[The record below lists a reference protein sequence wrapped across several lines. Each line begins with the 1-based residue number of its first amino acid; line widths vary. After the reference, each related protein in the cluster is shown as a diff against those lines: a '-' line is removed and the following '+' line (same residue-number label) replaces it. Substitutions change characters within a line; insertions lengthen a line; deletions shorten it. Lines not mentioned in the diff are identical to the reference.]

1 MNVVFVV
8 LITAAVLAAAFKDVH
23 ERAPAGAVGMDTLTT
38 ALVES
43 AKGAVDVAFGLIGL
57 MVLFLG
63 MMQVLRDAGAVSAVA
78 RGLAPIMK
86 RLFPDVP
93 SEHPAMGA
101 MIMNL
106 TANIFGLGN
115 AATPFGLKAM
125 QELNRLNPHP
135 GVATNAMVLFLAIN
149 TAGLAVFPTGMIAAR
164 ATLGSLDPGGIFLP
178 TLLSSIA
185 GTLIGVAMARLL
197 APARAFAPERYAQ
210 QGGEVIASTLADGM
224 RTADASELLAEA
236 RTGGTPLR
244 TAIAWAAGA
253 LFLTGVLHAALWR
266 MAGVDLCGG
275 LLHPAA
281 DPAASSASLSAFL
294 LKELMSQW
302 LLPFLLLFAALF
314 GWARGV
320 KVYESAIQ
328 GAREGYQIF
337 VMILPFLVL
346 ILVSVGMF
354 RASGALD
361 FLISSISP
369 LTGLI
374 GFPAE
379 ALPMALVR
387 SLSGSGSNGI
397 AMETM
402 KTYGPD
408 SFVGYL
414 VSVINGSSETTFYVL
429 AVYFGSVGVRNV
441 RHAVIACLAA
451 DAAGVLAALVFTRLI
466 LF

>member
-1 MNVVFVV
+1 M
-8 LITAAVLAAAFKDVH
+8 
-23 ERAPAGAVGMDTLTT
+23 VGMDTLTA
-38 ALVES
+38 ALLEA
-43 AKGAVDVAFGLIGL
+43 AKGAVDVAFGLIGP

-63 MMQVLRDAGAVSAVA
+63 MMQVLRDAGAMSAVA
-78 RGLAPIMK
+78 RGLAPLMR

-93 SEHPAMGA
+93 AEHPAMGA

-125 QELNRLNPHP
+125 QELDRLNPHP

-149 TAGLAVFPTGMIAAR
+149 TAGLAVFPTSMIAAR
-164 ATLGSLDPGGIFLP
+164 AALGSADPGGIFLP
-178 TLLSSIA
+178 TLLASLA
-185 GTLIGVAMARLL
+185 GTAVGVLVAFALARLPL
-197 APARAFAPERYAQ
+197 YAPERYLAA
-210 QGGEVIASTLADGM
+210 GGTSAAGGTLADGM
-224 RTADASELLAEA
+224 RTADEAGLLAEA
-236 RTGGTPLR
+236 RSGGTPLR
-244 TAIAWAAGA
+244 TAIAWSIAA
-253 LFLTGVLHAALWR
+253 LFLLGIVHAALAR
-266 MAGVDLCGG
+266 LFQIDLCGG
-275 LLHPAA
+275 LLHAPL
-281 DPAASSASLSAFL
+281 DPEAASISLWEFL
-294 LKELMSQW
+294 MKELLSQW
-302 LLPFLLLFAALF
+302 LIPFLLFGSALF

-328 GAREGYQIF
+328 GAREGFQIF

-361 FLISSISP
+361 FLISCLSP
-369 LTGLI
+369 VTGLV

-387 SLSGSGSNGI
+387 SLSGSGSYGI
-397 AMETM
+397 VMDTM
-402 KTYGPD
+402 KVHGPD
-408 SFVGYL
+408 SLIGYL

-429 AVYFGSVGVRNV
+429 AVYFGSVGVRSV
-441 RHAVIACLAA
+441 RHAVVACLAA
-451 DAAGVLAALVFTRLI
+451 DAAGVLASLLFTRLI

>member
-1 MNVVFVV
+1 MNAVFVV
-8 LITAAVLAAAFKDVH
+8 LITAAVLAAAFQDVH
-23 ERAPAGAVGMDTLTT
+23 DRTPEGGVGMDTLTT
-38 ALVES
+38 ALIDA

-78 RGLAPIMK
+78 RALAPVMK

-93 SEHPAMGA
+93 PEHPAMGA

-135 GVATNAMVLFLAIN
+135 GIATNAMVLFLAIN
-149 TAGLAVFPTGMIAAR
+149 TAGLAVFPTSMIAAR

-178 TLLSSIA
+178 TLLASIT
-185 GTLIGVAMARLL
+185 GTLVGVVVARLL
-197 APARAFAPERYAQ
+197 GPTRAFAPARYAQ
-210 QGGEVIASTLADGM
+210 SAAGGPASTLADGM
-224 RTADASELLAEA
+224 QPVDEKALLAEA
-236 RTGGTPLR
+236 RTGGSRLR
-244 TAIAWAAGA
+244 SAVAWSAAA
-253 LFLTGVLHAALWR
+253 LFLLGVLHAALLR
-266 MAGVDLCGG
+266 MTGVDLCGG
-275 LLHPAA
+275 LLHAA
-281 DPAASSASLSAFL
+281 PDPAAASASLTAFL

-302 LLPFLLLFAALF
+302 LLPFLLFFAALF

-354 RASGALD
+354 RASGALG
-361 FLISSISP
+361 FLIATISP
-369 LTGLI
+369 VTELI

-379 ALPMALVR
+379 ALPMALLR
-387 SLSGSGSNGI
+387 SLSGSGSYGL
-397 AMETM
+397 AMDLM
-402 KTYGPD
+402 KTHTPD

-451 DAAGVLAALVFTRLI
+451 DAAGVLASLVFTRLI
-466 LF
+466 VF